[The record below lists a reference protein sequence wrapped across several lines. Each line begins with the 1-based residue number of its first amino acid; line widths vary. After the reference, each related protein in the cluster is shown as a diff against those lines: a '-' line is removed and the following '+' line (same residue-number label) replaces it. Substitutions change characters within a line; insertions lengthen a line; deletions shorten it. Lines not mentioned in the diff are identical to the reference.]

1 MTKILSSLPRY
12 MALMSACVIILLPF
26 HAFLTVWLSSGIG
39 HYTLLRLWKEVL
51 LLLLF
56 LGWVVLLATRPDL
69 RRACRRERL
78 IGLITGYFVFVA
90 LIGFIAYLAGG
101 VSLKAYAYGVL
112 LDTRYLVFF
121 GITWAVTLYDDLLI
135 RFWKQLLLIPAGI
148 VSVFAVLQYAVLPID
163 FLRHFGYGPN
173 TIPAVATIDQKV
185 NYHRAQSTL
194 RGPNPL
200 GAYMVLVLS
209 ALGVLLTKSRQSR
222 FWTAILYVL
231 GFLALLFTFSR
242 SAWLGTVLAMA
253 ALFWQTI
260 RSIRLRKYLL
270 IAAASFVVL
279 FGLVGYGL
287 RNNDQ
292 FQNIFFHT
300 NELSKSAKSSN
311 EGHVSALKNGLSDIV
326 HTPWGSGTGTA
337 GPASAYNKF
346 PPRIAE
352 NYYVQIGQEIGVVG
366 LVAFII
372 INVMIVRRLW
382 QRRADPLALTL
393 LVSFAGLALV
403 NLLLHAWADDTL
415 AYIWWGLAG
424 AAVAMPIKREGKRE
438 TSK

>member
-12 MALMSACVIILLPF
+12 MALMCACVIILLPF
-26 HAFLTVWLSSGIG
+26 HAFLTVWLSSGVG

-56 LGWVVLLATRPDL
+56 LGCVELLATRDDL
-69 RRACRRERL
+69 RRACRGERL
-78 IGLITGYFVFVA
+78 IGLITAYVVFVS

-121 GITWAVTLYDDLLI
+121 EITWAVTLHDDLLI
-135 RFWKQLLLIPAGI
+135 RFWKQILLIPAGI

-163 FLRHFGYGPN
+163 VLRHFGYRAD
-173 TIPAVATIDQKV
+173 TIPPVATIDQKV

-200 GAYMVLVLS
+200 GAYLVLILS
-209 ALGVLLTKSRQSR
+209 ALGVLLVRTRQSR
-222 FWTAILYVL
+222 LWTTVLYVL
-231 GFLALLFTFSR
+231 SFLALIFTFSR
-242 SAWLGTVLAMA
+242 SAWLGTLLAMA
-253 ALFWQTI
+253 VLILLTI
-260 RSIRLRKYLL
+260 RSSRLRKYLL
-270 IAAASFVVL
+270 VAAGSFVVV
-279 FGLVGYGL
+279 FALVGYGL

-300 NELSKSAKSSN
+300 NEQSKSAESSN
-311 EGHVSALKNGLSDIV
+311 EGHVSALKNGLGDIV

-337 GPASAYNKF
+337 GPASVYNKF

-352 NYYVQIGQEIGVVG
+352 NYYVQIGQEIGVIG
-366 LVAFII
+366 LAAFVLINIMVA
-372 INVMIVRRLW
+372 RRLW
-382 QRRADPLALTL
+382 ERRADPLALTL

-424 AAVAMPIKREGKRE
+424 AAVAIPLKREGKRE
-438 TSK
+438 NSK